1 MAFWTVV
8 LVVLVAFLFPCV
20 AAYISDTEHE
30 ASRKM
35 IVLLQDTI
43 SESNREK
50 EDPIRKLKAQS
61 SDLLNI
67 SAELYELK
75 GDMDDLLDDS
85 MISKTLM
92 LI

>member
-1 MAFWTVV
+1 M
-8 LVVLVAFLFPCV
+8 

-43 SESNREK
+43 SESNREN
-50 EDPIRKLKAQS
+50 EDLIRKSKAQS
-61 SDLLNI
+61 SDLFNI